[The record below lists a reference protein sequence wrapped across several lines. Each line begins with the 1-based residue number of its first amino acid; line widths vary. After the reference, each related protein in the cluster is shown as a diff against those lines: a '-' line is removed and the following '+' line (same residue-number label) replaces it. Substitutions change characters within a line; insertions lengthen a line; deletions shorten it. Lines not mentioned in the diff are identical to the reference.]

1 LGWNQAL
8 KEAGFG
14 DALNALASALEAL
27 RAPLAE
33 QTERSEGLGSCAK
46 RAGEVSA
53 LLARIR
59 GEEAKNE
66 VRWVEVFGQSLQLHV
81 TPLVP
86 AEVRKRWESSYGD
99 KQGQLTLYEAT
110 GCDKC
115 ANRGYRGRLGIH
127 ELLVNSRAI
136 KALIQTHARVEDIHK
151 TALAEGMLT
160 LKQDGI
166 EKVLQG
172 VTDMLQVRAVC
183 IK

>member
-1 LGWNQAL
+1 VEASLTGHLVFSTLHTNSAPESVTRLLDLGLDPFNFADALLGVLAQRLARALCPDCKKPHKLSEEEVRILL
-8 KEAGFG
+8 KEYCDG
-14 DALNALASALEAL
+14 
-27 RAPLAE
+27 
-33 QTERSEGLGSCAK
+33 
-46 RAGEVSA
+46 
-53 LLARIR
+53 
-59 GEEAKNE
+59 
-66 VRWVEVFGQSLQLHV
+66 

-99 KQGQLTLYEAT
+99 KQGQLTLYEAA

-115 ANRGYRGRLGIH
+115 GKRGYRGRLGIH

-136 KALIQTHARVEDIHK
+136 KALIQTHARVEDIQR

-172 VTDMLQVRAVC
+172 KTDLAHVRAVAM
-183 IK
+183 